1 MIPYI
6 IAIVAAVAL
15 SSPSTVVS
23 WLPSV
28 VNENERNAI
37 RTGLENTSQ
46 GIQETSGA
54 VVNVILR
61 MWMNIPKEPDDK

>member
-15 SSPSTVVS
+15 SSPNTVVS

-46 GIQETSGA
+46 GIQETGGA